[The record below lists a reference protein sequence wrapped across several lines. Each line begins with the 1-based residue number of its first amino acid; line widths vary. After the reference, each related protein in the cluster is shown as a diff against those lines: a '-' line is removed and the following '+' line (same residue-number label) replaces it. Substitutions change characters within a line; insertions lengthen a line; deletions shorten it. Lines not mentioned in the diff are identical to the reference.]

1 MASEIGGNDSLNRL
15 TPRGDVRAHI
25 EYLLIQGRQFRR
37 MPMVN
42 GCTFWITSSH
52 LDGDTCFMKMDGLS
66 ADLFRFLRD
75 RFVHF
80 LLPFSLSFFVSPNV
94 RKANEMEG
102 FAGRKQASNI
112 YFSCWQSWAVID
124 HFVINCQV
132 AIVIIAIINQLI
144 IDNASRQSWLT
155 FLIGSQWSVSFKS
168 SSD

>member
-15 TPRGDVRAHI
+15 TPRGDLRAHI

-75 RFVHF
+75 RFVSVS
-80 LLPFSLSFFVSPNV
+80 SLSLFL
-94 RKANEMEG
+94 RMWEKRRRREG
-102 FAGRKQASNI
+102 FVGRKQASNI
-112 YFSCWQSWAVID
+112 
-124 HFVINCQV
+124 HTFVASAEFAQRSITLSINCQV
-132 AIVIIAIINQLI
+132 AIVIIVIV
-144 IDNASRQSWLT
+144 DQS
-155 FLIGSQWSVSFKS
+155 IVVK
-168 SSD
+168 